1 MQADK
6 IWQAALGELQIQVNK
21 ANYNTWLKDSR
32 GVGYANGVF
41 TVAVPTAF
49 IAEWLKGRLHSVV
62 CRILS
67 TITGSTTE
75 VVFQVQAVIHD
86 PAPGR
91 TRLMADGGVSVRERP
106 TTSRGTGFNTK
117 YTFNTFIAGDCNRLP
132 YTASLEISENPGEV
146 FNPLFI
152 YGSTGT
158 GKTHLLHAIGQAVR
172 SGEGNALYMSAEQ
185 FTNEFITAIRNRK
198 AEEFRGKFSRVDILL
213 LDDIQFL
220 SGKNQTQ
227 ECIFHIINDFLA
239 DNRQIVISCDRPPKE
254 IQSLNVRLRSRLE
267 GGLVADI
274 YPPDHKTRLAILDL
288 KSSLLQTRFDAS
300 ILNFLATNF
309 HGSVRTLEGA
319 LIRLS
324 SYSRMS
330 NTTLDVDAVKQL
342 LNDMIAASRQSGG
355 HYTAA
360 AVINAVSDY
369 FAVPPDD
376 ITGRKRDLK
385 TSRARHIVMYLLR
398 QQNNT
403 NLADIGRVL
412 GNRDHSTVIHGYD
425 RIATDIGSDSQL
437 SKSIEDIRL
446 MLKSRGSA

>member
-32 GVGYANGVF
+32 GIGYANGVF

-86 PAPGR
+86 PAPAR

-106 TTSRGTGFNTK
+106 ATSRGTGFNTK

-152 YGSTGT
+152 YGGTGT
-158 GKTHLLHAIGQAVR
+158 GKTHLLHAIGQSAKSR
-172 SGEGNALYMSAEQ
+172 GINTLYMSAEQ
-185 FTNEFITAIRNRK
+185 FTNEFVTAIRNKK
-198 AEEFRGKFSRVDILL
+198 AEEFRGKFSRIDLLL

-220 SGKNQTQ
+220 SGKSQTQ
-227 ECIFHIINDFLA
+227 ECFFHIVNDFLA
-239 DNRQIVISCDRPPKE
+239 DNRQVVISCDRPPKE
-254 IQSLNVRLRSRLE
+254 IESINVRLRSRLE

-288 KSSLLQTRFDAS
+288 KSSLLQTKFDDAV
-300 ILNFLATNF
+300 LNFLATNF
-309 HGSVRTLEGA
+309 HGSVRVLEGA

-324 SYSRMS
+324 TYSRMS
-330 NTTLDVDAVKQL
+330 NTTLDLDAVKTF
-342 LNDMIAASRQSGG
+342 LNDMIAASRQSSG

-369 FAVPPDD
+369 FAIPPDD
-376 ITGRKRDLK
+376 ITGKKRDLK

-398 QQNNT
+398 QQNHT
-403 NLADIGRVL
+403 NLAEIGRVL

-425 RIATDIGSDSQL
+425 RIALNIGSDSQL

-446 MLKSRGSA
+446 MLKSRRSA